1 MYKHALSLSRR
12 PLTASVPNFLHAKL
26 KKQPQQ
32 TFLSYPTVCAICLGK
47 YFSNGAQLFPIRSPP
62 FSSLV
67 SIQIISPKPETQ
79 LIGYKFPG
87 YSKPED

>member
-1 MYKHALSLSRR
+1 MYRHALSLSRR
-12 PLTASVPNFLHAKL
+12 PLTASAPNFLHAKL

-32 TFLSYPTVCAICLGK
+32 TFVSYPTVRALYLGK
-47 YFSNGAQLFPIRSPP
+47 YFPNGAQIFPIRSPP

-79 LIGYKFPG
+79 LVGYKI
-87 YSKPED
+87 PEYPKTKD

>member
-1 MYKHALSLSRR
+1 MYRHALSLSRR
-12 PLTASVPNFLHAKL
+12 PLTASAPNFLHAKL

-32 TFLSYPTVCAICLGK
+32 TFLLYLTVSAICLGK
-47 YFSNGAQLFPIRSPP
+47 YFPNGTQLFPICSPP

-79 LIGYKFPG
+79 LVGYKI
-87 YSKPED
+87 PEYPKTED